1 MQSSDVVWLKIIFP
15 MYARASETHPI
26 NTLGHIPN
34 ESLSV
39 KRTRVPM
46 VRAVP
51 EALGHRVT
59 TGPCLP
65 PAHTGQTINIQG
77 TVNGRQTETGEEA
90 EVGES

>member
-1 MQSSDVVWLKIIFP
+1 
-15 MYARASETHPI
+15 
-26 NTLGHIPN
+26 
-34 ESLSV
+34 
-39 KRTRVPM
+39 M